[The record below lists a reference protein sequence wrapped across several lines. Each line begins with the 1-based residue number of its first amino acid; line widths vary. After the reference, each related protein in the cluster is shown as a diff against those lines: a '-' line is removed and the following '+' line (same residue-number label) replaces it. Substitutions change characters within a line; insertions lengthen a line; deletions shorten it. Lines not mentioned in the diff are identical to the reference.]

1 LYYWLCSF
9 HTLERQHEK
18 TTPINAF
25 INLMDNYIL
34 PRKQA
39 ITVFFAF
46 AFGYFLSCLLRAI
59 TATLS
64 PVLTL
69 EFELMAA
76 DLGLLAGGYFLG
88 FASMQIPLGYL
99 LDKFGPKKI
108 VSSFLLIAFIG
119 TVSFA
124 LAQSFSGLLVSR
136 ILIGVGAG
144 ACLMAPLTGYRIWF
158 AENQQQR
165 VNSWMLM
172 IASLGF
178 LSSTLPVQ
186 LLLPTLGWRWIF
198 GGIAALILIS
208 IILMLTFI
216 PKWNHQ
222 QDESLENPLKSG
234 SLADV
239 WKNKF
244 FISVIPM
251 GLFNYGGLMAIQ
263 TLWAGPWMI
272 RVAGYTPL
280 ESATGLFWIN
290 ITMLISFFLWGYFL
304 PRITNLGFS
313 ALKILTVGLPISFLV
328 MLFII
333 ILGSKAGAFYIT
345 LFILSSIFL
354 SVVQPAVGLSFQS
367 HLAGKAL
374 TSFNLLIFLGAFI
387 MQWFIGLVIDLV
399 KSFGY
404 TEIIGFKTAFSVF
417 LLLSLTSYIFFL
429 IINKNHI
436 FFKIKNM

>member
-1 LYYWLCSF
+1 
-9 HTLERQHEK
+9 
-18 TTPINAF
+18 
-25 INLMDNYIL
+25 MDKYIL
-34 PRKQA
+34 PKKKA
-39 ITVFFAF
+39 IGVFFVF

-64 PVLTL
+64 PILTS
-69 EFELMAA
+69 EFNLLAA

-88 FASMQIPLGYL
+88 FACMQIPLGYL
-99 LDKFGPKKI
+99 LDKYGPKKI
-108 VSSFLLIAFIG
+108 VSSFLLIALIG
-119 TVSFA
+119 TSSFA
-124 LAQSFSGLLVSR
+124 LAQSFSGLLISR
-136 ILIGVGAG
+136 ILIGVGVS

-165 VNSWMLM
+165 ANSWMLM

-186 LLLPTLGWRWIF
+186 LLLPSFGWRWIF
-198 GGIAALILIS
+198 GGIAGLILVS
-208 IILMLTFI
+208 IILMLAFI
-216 PKWNHQ
+216 PKWDHQ
-222 QDESLENPLKSG
+222 KDESLKDQIKQG

-304 PRITNLGFS
+304 PKITNLGFS
-313 ALKILTVGLPISFLV
+313 ALKILKLGLPISFFV
-328 MLFII
+328 MLII
-333 ILGSKAGAFYIT
+333 ILIGPKAGAFYIT

-354 SVVQPAVGLSFQS
+354 SVTQPAVGLSFPS
-367 HLAGKAL
+367 YLAGKAL
-374 TSFNLLIFLGAFI
+374 TSFNLLIFLGTFI
-387 MQWFIGLVIDLV
+387 MQWLMGLVIDLI
-399 KSFGY
+399 KNFGY
-404 TEIIGFKTAFSVF
+404 SEILGFKSAFSVF
-417 LLLSLTSYIFFL
+417 LILSLISYIFFL
-429 IINKNHI
+429 IINKKKYI
-436 FFKIKNM
+436 

>member
-1 LYYWLCSF
+1 M
-9 HTLERQHEK
+9 E
-18 TTPINAF
+18 
-25 INLMDNYIL
+25 NYIL
-34 PRKQA
+34 PKRQA
-39 ITVFFAF
+39 ITVFVVFAY
-46 AFGYFLSCLLRAI
+46 GYFLSCLLRAI

-64 PVLTL
+64 PVLTS
-69 EFELMAA
+69 EFNLLAA

-124 LAQSFSGLLVSR
+124 LAQNFSGLLISR
-136 ILIGVGAG
+136 ILIGVGVS

-165 VNSWMLM
+165 ANSWMLM

-178 LSSTLPVQ
+178 LSSTLPIQ
-186 LLLPTLGWRWIF
+186 LLLPAFGWRWIF

-208 IILMLTFI
+208 IFLMLAFI
-216 PKWNHQ
+216 PKWDHQ
-222 QDESLENPLKSG
+222 KNESLDNQTSKG

-263 TLWAGPWMI
+263 TLWAGPWMV
-272 RVAGYTPL
+272 RVAGYTPI

-290 ITMLISFFLWGYFL
+290 ITMLISFFLWGYFYL
-304 PRITNLGFS
+304 RLQT
-313 ALKILTVGLPISFLV
+313 
-328 MLFII
+328 
-333 ILGSKAGAFYIT
+333 
-345 LFILSSIFL
+345 
-354 SVVQPAVGLSFQS
+354 
-367 HLAGKAL
+367 
-374 TSFNLLIFLGAFI
+374 
-387 MQWFIGLVIDLV
+387 
-399 KSFGY
+399 
-404 TEIIGFKTAFSVF
+404 
-417 LLLSLTSYIFFL
+417 
-429 IINKNHI
+429 
-436 FFKIKNM
+436 

>member
-1 LYYWLCSF
+1 
-9 HTLERQHEK
+9 
-18 TTPINAF
+18 
-25 INLMDNYIL
+25 MDNYIL

-39 ITVFFAF
+39 ITVFFVF

-64 PVLTL
+64 PILTS

-119 TVSFA
+119 TISFA
-124 LAQSFSGLLVSR
+124 LANSFSGLLISR
-136 ILIGVGAG
+136 ILIGVGVS
-144 ACLMAPLTGYRIWF
+144 ACLMAPLIGYRIWF

-165 VNSWMLM
+165 ANSWMLM

-186 LLLPTLGWRWIF
+186 LLLPTFGWRGLFI
-198 GGIAALILIS
+198 GIAILIRVS
-208 IILMLTFI
+208 IVLMLAFI
-216 PKWNHQ
+216 PKWDHQ
-222 QDESLENPLKSG
+222 NEEESTEVITKTG
-234 SLADV
+234 SLKDV
-239 WKNKF
+239 WKNRF

-290 ITMLISFFLWGYFL
+290 ITMLVSFFLWGYFL
-304 PRITNLGFS
+304 PKITSLGFS
-313 ALKILTVGLPISFLV
+313 ALKILKLGLPISFLV
-328 MLFII
+328 MLII
-333 ILGSKAGAFYIT
+333 IVLGSKAGAFYIT

-354 SVVQPAVGLSFQS
+354 SVTQPAVGLSFQS

-374 TSFNLLIFLGAFI
+374 TSFNLLIFLGTFI
-387 MQWFIGLVIDLV
+387 MQWIMGLVIDLV
-399 KSFGY
+399 KNFGY
-404 TEIIGFKTAFSVF
+404 TEIAGFKSAFSVF
-417 LLLSLTSYIFFL
+417 LFLSLTSYIFFL
-429 IINKNHI
+429 IINK
-436 FFKIKNM
+436 KS

>member
-1 LYYWLCSF
+1 M
-9 HTLERQHEK
+9 E
-18 TTPINAF
+18 
-25 INLMDNYIL
+25 NYIL
-34 PRKQA
+34 PKRQA
-39 ITVFFAF
+39 ITVFFVF

-124 LAQSFSGLLVSR
+124 LAQNFSGLLVSR
-136 ILIGVGAG
+136 ILIGVGVS

-165 VNSWMLM
+165 ANSWMLM

-178 LSSTLPVQ
+178 LSSTLPIQ
-186 LLLPTLGWRWIF
+186 LLLPAFGWRWIF

-208 IILMLTFI
+208 IFLMLAFI
-216 PKWNHQ
+216 PKWDHQ
-222 QDESLENPLKSG
+222 KNESLDNQTSKG

-263 TLWAGPWMI
+263 TLWAGPWMV
-272 RVAGYTPL
+272 RVAGYTPI

-304 PRITNLGFS
+304 PKITNLGFS
-313 ALKILTVGLPISFLV
+313 ALKILKLGLPVSFLI
-328 MLFII
+328 MLMII

-354 SVVQPAVGLSFQS
+354 SVTQPAVGLSFSS

-374 TSFNLLIFLGAFI
+374 TSFNLLIFLGTFI
-387 MQWFIGLVIDLV
+387 MQWVMGLVIDLV
-399 KSFGY
+399 KTFGY
-404 TEIIGFKTAFSVF
+404 TEIIGFKAAFSFF
-417 LLLSLTSYIFFL
+417 LFLSLISYIFFL
-429 IINKNHI
+429 IINK
-436 FFKIKNM
+436 KS

>member
-1 LYYWLCSF
+1 M
-9 HTLERQHEK
+9 E
-18 TTPINAF
+18 
-25 INLMDNYIL
+25 NYIL
-34 PRKQA
+34 PKRQA
-39 ITVFFAF
+39 ITVFFVF

-119 TVSFA
+119 TLSFA
-124 LAQSFSGLLVSR
+124 LAQSFSGLLISR
-136 ILIGVGAG
+136 ILIGVGVS

-165 VNSWMLM
+165 ANSWMLM

-186 LLLPTLGWRWIF
+186 LLLPALGWRWLF
-198 GGIAALILIS
+198 AGIAGLILIS
-208 IILMLTFI
+208 IFLMLAFI
-216 PKWNHQ
+216 PKWDHQ
-222 QDESLENPLKSG
+222 KDESLENPVRQG
-234 SLADV
+234 SLSDV

-290 ITMLISFFLWGYFL
+290 ITMLVSFFLWGYFL

-313 ALKILTVGLPISFLV
+313 ALKILKLGLPVSFLV
-328 MLFII
+328 MLTII

-354 SVVQPAVGLSFQS
+354 SVTQPAVGLSFQS

-374 TSFNLLIFLGAFI
+374 TSFNLLIFLGTFI
-387 MQWFIGLVIDLV
+387 MQWVMGLVIDLV
-399 KSFGY
+399 KNSGY
-404 TEIIGFKTAFSVF
+404 TEIIGFKAAFSFF
-417 LLLSLTSYIFFL
+417 LFLSLISYIFFL
-429 IINKNHI
+429 IINK
-436 FFKIKNM
+436 KS

>member
-1 LYYWLCSF
+1 
-9 HTLERQHEK
+9 
-18 TTPINAF
+18 
-25 INLMDNYIL
+25 MDNYIL
-34 PRKQA
+34 PKRQA
-39 ITVFFAF
+39 ITVFFVF
-46 AFGYFLSCLLRAI
+46 AFGYFISCLLRAI

-119 TVSFA
+119 TISFA

-136 ILIGVGAG
+136 ILIGVGVS

-165 VNSWMLM
+165 ANSWMLM

-186 LLLPTLGWRWIF
+186 LLLPALGWRWIF

-208 IILMLTFI
+208 IILLLAFI
-216 PKWNHQ
+216 PKWDHQ
-222 QDESLENPLKSG
+222 KDKSLDNGLRLG
-234 SLADV
+234 SFSDV

-290 ITMLISFFLWGYFL
+290 ITMLVSFFLWGYFL

-313 ALKILTVGLPISFLV
+313 AFKILKLGLPISFLI
-328 MLFII
+328 MSIII

-354 SVVQPAVGLSFQS
+354 TVIQPAVGLSFQS

-417 LLLSLTSYIFFL
+417 LFFSLTSYIFFL
-429 IINKNHI
+429 TINKKSKS
-436 FFKIKNM
+436 F

>member
-1 LYYWLCSF
+1 
-9 HTLERQHEK
+9 
-18 TTPINAF
+18 
-25 INLMDNYIL
+25 MDNYIL

-39 ITVFFAF
+39 ITVFFVF

-64 PVLTL
+64 PILTS

-119 TVSFA
+119 TISFA
-124 LAQSFSGLLVSR
+124 LANSFSGLLISR
-136 ILIGVGAG
+136 ILIGVGVS

-165 VNSWMLM
+165 ANSWMLM

-186 LLLPTLGWRWIF
+186 LLLPTFGWRGLFIV
-198 GGIAALILIS
+198 IAILILIS
-208 IILMLTFI
+208 IVLMLAFI
-216 PKWNHQ
+216 PKWDHQ
-222 QDESLENPLKSG
+222 NEEESTEVITKTG
-234 SLADV
+234 SLKDV
-239 WKNKF
+239 WKNRF

-290 ITMLISFFLWGYFL
+290 ITMLVSFFLWGYFL
-304 PRITNLGFS
+304 PKITSLGFS
-313 ALKILTVGLPISFLV
+313 ALKILKLGLPISFLV
-328 MLFII
+328 MLSII
-333 ILGSKAGAFYIT
+333 VLGSKAGAFYIT

-354 SVVQPAVGLSFQS
+354 SVTQPAVGLSFQS

-374 TSFNLLIFLGAFI
+374 TSFNLLIFLGTFI
-387 MQWFIGLVIDLV
+387 MQWIMGLVIDLV
-399 KSFGY
+399 KNFGY
-404 TEIIGFKTAFSVF
+404 TEIAGFKSAFSVF
-417 LLLSLTSYIFFL
+417 LFLSLTSYIFFL
-429 IINKNHI
+429 IINK
-436 FFKIKNM
+436 KS